1 MTLSYQIV
9 AIDMTTFTM
18 GVKFE
23 GHPVR
28 NYRIPKKDGR
38 CLRDPVEFEQ
48 YMQLIH
54 PDTEQTPEVEMQIY
68 NQTKGLAKGSLG
80 RAGTLHAQYLES
92 I

>member
-1 MTLSYQIV
+1 MSYQIV
-9 AIDMTTFTM
+9 SFDKSTYTM

-28 NYRIPKKDGR
+28 NYKIPKKNGR
-38 CLRDPVEFEQ
+38 CVTNSEEFEQ

-54 PDTEQTPEVEMQIY
+54 PDTEQTPEVELQIY
-68 NQTKGLAKGSLG
+68 NQTKGLAKGLG
-80 RAGTLHAQYLES
+80 GYAGLLYMQYLES